1 MKPETVDVSQIDLEV
16 TTNYLS
22 YIHMCFPSITATDLR
37 TKYFLPFLL
46 KKKSSIM
53 YTTSGLALV
62 PLPRCPNYNATKAA
76 LHQFIMS
83 IRRQLQDT
91 SVKVIELFPPAVQTE
106 LHDAKHQPGI
116 ENGRAIGIT
125 MDEFMETAW
134 AGIVAGKEE
143 IPVGFVIQ
151 ALEKI
156 DTPRKAM
163 MSHMPWDP
171 TEFETPQK

>member
-1 MKPETVDVSQIDLEV
+1 MDHQLCQLRSFVLPRRRMR
-16 TTNYLS
+16 LS
-22 YIHMCFPSITATDLR
+22 NIR

-62 PLPRCPNYNATKAA
+62 PIARCPNYNATKAA

-83 IRRQLQDT
+83 IRRQLQT
-91 SVKVIELFPPAVQTE
+91 SSVKVIELFPPAVQTE
-106 LHDAKHQPGI
+106 LHDAKHQPTI
-116 ENGRAIGIT
+116 ENGGQIGIT

-134 AGIVAGKEE
+134 AGIVEGKEE
-143 IPVGFVIQ
+143 IPVGFVIT

-156 DTPRKAM
+156 DGPRKAM
-163 MSHMPWDP
+163 MQHMPWDP
-171 TEFETPQK
+171 SEFETK

>member
-1 MKPETVDVSQIDLEV
+1 MSV
-16 TTNYLS
+16 TFICTS
-22 YIHMCFPSITATDLR
+22 PSANALNVR

-62 PLPRCPNYNATKAA
+62 PIARCPNYNATKAA

-83 IRRQLQDT
+83 IRRQLQT
-91 SVKVIELFPPAVQTE
+91 SSVKVIELFPPAVQTE
-106 LHDAKHQPGI
+106 LHDAKHQPTI
-116 ENGRAIGIT
+116 ENGGHIGIT

-134 AGIVAGKEE
+134 AGIVEGKEE
-143 IPVGFVIQ
+143 IPVGFVIT

-156 DTPRKAM
+156 DGPRKAM
-163 MSHMPWDP
+163 MQHMPWDP
-171 TEFETPQK
+171 SEFESK